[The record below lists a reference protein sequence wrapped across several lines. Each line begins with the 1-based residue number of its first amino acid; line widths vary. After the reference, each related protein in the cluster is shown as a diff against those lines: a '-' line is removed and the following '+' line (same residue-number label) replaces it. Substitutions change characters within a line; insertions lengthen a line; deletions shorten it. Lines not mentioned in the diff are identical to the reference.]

1 MGSVEKSQL
10 GTASGTLATMRFL
23 GQSLS
28 LALMSA
34 IFATFISSSAL
45 SALFV
50 GVNPSTLGVATE
62 GFVEA
67 MRRAFVIAAIISAV
81 GVFTSL
87 VRGKPNNGEGLY
99 GVPPA

>member
-1 MGSVEKSQL
+1 
-10 GTASGTLATMRFL
+10 MRFL

-34 IFATFISSSAL
+34 IFATFISSSML

-67 MRRAFVIAAIISAV
+67 MQKAFVIAAIISAA
-81 GVFTSL
+81 GVITSL
-87 VRGKPNNGEGLY
+87 VRGKPIIGKK
-99 GVPPA
+99 PI